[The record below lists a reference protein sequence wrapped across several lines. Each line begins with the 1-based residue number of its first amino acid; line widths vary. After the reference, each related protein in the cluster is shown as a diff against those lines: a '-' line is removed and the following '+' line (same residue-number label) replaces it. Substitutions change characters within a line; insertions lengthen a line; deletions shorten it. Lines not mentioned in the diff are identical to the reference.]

1 MVGGAAMRN
10 EVWEKVVDFLQELRC
25 SDMQRFGL
33 VHLDNCI
40 TEKEKLKLSKAQY
53 LKSLDN
59 ISAQEQEIIEEY
71 VMQLQQV
78 AFEEQQEAYC
88 QGIVDALQ
96 ILSGLQ
102 LIPINENI
110 ENLIKK
116 L

>member
-1 MVGGAAMRN
+1 MSN
-10 EVWEKVVDFLQELRC
+10 EVWEKVADILQELRC
-25 SDMQRFGL
+25 SDLQRNGL

-40 TEKEKLKLSKAQY
+40 SEKAKLKLLKVQY
-53 LKSLDN
+53 VKCLDN

-71 VMQLQQV
+71 VTQLQQV

-110 ENLIKK
+110 QNLIKK
-116 L
+116 LQ